1 MYTNPYT
8 DSEFGIYRNVRN
20 TSRRGINYDGDRN
33 VVYQASRPRDQI
45 TLQSTPKYNQ
55 EYNADS
61 RRYRV
66 EQTYRPS
73 EYVSTTIRTPRSSR
87 SSYFTKRYE
96 NDNSDFYGNIRKDLS
111 PTNKFRT
118 SDIYERISPVN
129 NIRRST
135 M

>member
-20 TSRRGINYDGDRN
+20 SSRRGINYDGDRN
-33 VVYQASRPRDQI
+33 VVYQVSRPRDQI

-55 EYNADS
+55 EYDADS

-66 EQTYRPS
+66 EQTFRPS
-73 EYVSTTIRTPRSSR
+73 EYVNSAIKTPRASR

-96 NDNSDFYGNIRKDLS
+96 NDNSNFYGSIRKDLS
-111 PTNKFRT
+111 PNNRFRT
-118 SDIYERISPVN
+118 SDIYERISPIN
-129 NIRRST
+129 NIKRSS